1 MWASLDRMPVIVL
14 LRHGLSSANTAGILA
29 GRAPGV
35 SLTEDGVRAL
45 EDTLR
50 MLPRTV
56 FSRLLHSPLTR
67 CAETAAIADRFAE
80 FGTTEVAEDFIELD
94 YGDWTGRRLE
104 DLVATPEWETVAQ
117 RASAMRFPGGE
128 SIAEAADRAV
138 AGVAGLVAELRAVE
152 EAKREAA
159 TASAEDAAKDGG
171 GDPAKDAA
179 KDGADIREWAMIVS
193 HGDIIKAVI
202 ADALGMPLDDF
213 QRLSVAP
220 GSFTVIDFTGRVPVM
235 TAMSIT
241 AAGLSVSGVPGGG
254 GLA

>member
-50 MLPRTV
+50 MLPRTD

-67 CAETAAIADRFAE
+67 CAETAAIATRFAE
-80 FGTTEVAEDFIELD
+80 FGTTEVAEDFVELD

-117 RASAMRFPGGE
+117 RASEMRFPGGE
-128 SIAEAADRAV
+128 SIAEAAERAV
-138 AGVAGLVAELRAVE
+138 GGVAGLVAELRAVE

-159 TASAEDAAKDGG
+159 KASAEDAAKAGG
-171 GDPAKDAA
+171 GDAA

>member
-50 MLPRTV
+50 MLPRSD

-67 CAETAAIADRFAE
+67 CAETAAIAARFAG

-104 DLVATPEWETVAQ
+104 DLVTTPEWETVAQ
-117 RASAMRFPGGE
+117 RASQMRFPGGE

-159 TASAEDAAKDGG
+159 QASAEEAGKDGG
-171 GDPAKDAA
+171 DL
-179 KDGADIREWAMIVS
+179 REWAMVVS
-193 HGDIIKAVI
+193 HGDIIKAII

-220 GSFTVIDFTGRVPVM
+220 GSFTVIDYTGRVPVM

>member
-50 MLPRTV
+50 MLPRSD
-56 FSRLLHSPLTR
+56 FSHLLHSPLAR
-67 CAETAAIADRFAE
+67 CAETAAIASRFAG

-104 DLVATPEWETVAQ
+104 DLVTTPEWETVAQ
-117 RASAMRFPGGE
+117 RASQMRFPGGE
-128 SIAEAADRAV
+128 SIAEAAERAV

-159 TASAEDAAKDGG
+159 QASAEEAGKAG
-171 GDPAKDAA
+171 GDL
-179 KDGADIREWAMIVS
+179 REWAMVVS
-193 HGDIIKAVI
+193 HGDIIKAII

-220 GSFTVIDFTGRVPVM
+220 GSFTVIDYTGRVPVM

>member
-50 MLPRTV
+50 MLPRSD

-67 CAETAAIADRFAE
+67 CAETAAIAARFAG

-104 DLVATPEWETVAQ
+104 DLVTTPEWETVAQ
-117 RASAMRFPGGE
+117 RASQMRFPGGE
-128 SIAEAADRAV
+128 PTTEAADRAV

-159 TASAEDAAKDGG
+159 QASAEEAGKDGG
-171 GDPAKDAA
+171 DL
-179 KDGADIREWAMIVS
+179 REWAMVVS
-193 HGDIIKAVI
+193 HGDIIKAII

-220 GSFTVIDFTGRVPVM
+220 GSFTVIDYTGRMPVM

-241 AAGLSVSGVPGGG
+241 AAGLSVSGGPGGG